1 MSDLISREA
10 LKEHKFIIPQ
20 GNIIGGMRCGKTREL
35 IIKEYQKGWN
45 DCIDAIIDNAP
56 TVDITEEQAIDKL
69 HKTGWL
75 PMHDKEM
82 TERPQGEWLKIGD
95 IGLAYTCNKCGEVN
109 VIPTKF
115 CPNCG
120 ARMKGG
126 AE

>member
-1 MSDLISREA
+1 MNNDLISREA
-10 LKEHKFIIPQ
+10 LKEEMNKKALELAS
-20 GNIIGGMRCGKTREL
+20 GGM
-35 IIKEYQKGWN
+35 IF
-45 DCIDAIIDNAP
+45 IDTINMIIDNAP